1 MVVFSVKESLC
12 EVCKY
17 AYNIRETGKRMC
29 LALKEERKEPKE
41 VCDKFEMEESDEF
54 ETEET

>member
-1 MVVFSVKESLC
+1 MVFRVEESLC

-17 AYNIRETGKRMC
+17 AYNIGKTGKRMC
-29 LALKEERKEPKE
+29 LALKEEIKEPKE